1 MSIVYFIM
9 YIQLIL
15 IKVYSNINVTWHLFT
30 DSDLNIQ
37 SFPKKN
43 FSSFSRQKG
52 RFENVNKKN
61 NHSFLQSKKWRW
73 KHGPFVVFTVCTSY
87 FYCWVINIGKEVM
100 PTFVT
105 FAQEERHL
113 WGVFWRPFWPYR
125 SPVIISLFTFVYTD

>member
-1 MSIVYFIM
+1 MRNYSVCFSTCARM
-9 YIQLIL
+9 TMTELST
-15 IKVYSNINVTWHLFT
+15 KVYSNINVTWHLFT

-37 SFPKKN
+37 SFPKFF

-73 KHGPFVVFTVCTSY
+73 KHGPFVIFTVWTSY

-113 WGVFWRPFWPYR
+113 WGFSDAHFDP
-125 SPVIISLFTFVYTD
+125 TFPPLS